1 MSYLMKCQAGQIYH
15 QIYKIVSALS
25 LNRQFYW
32 PFLSE
37 AEILQKYC
45 RIFSQMGGISL
56 AWRQKYL
63 LGNITE
69 ILQKSKNI

>member
-15 QIYKIVSALS
+15 KIDKVLSPLS

-37 AEILQKYC
+37 AEILQKNC
-45 RIFSQMGGISL
+45 KNIFSDGLPFPCLEAEISTL
-56 AWRQKYL
+56 KYYR
-63 LGNITE
+63 NIAE
-69 ILQKSKNI
+69 I